1 MVCDKRSGQASR
13 SKRPAAAALGAH
25 AKPRG
30 KVPRGMQWDY
40 EAGQWR
46 PAPAEAASS
55 PSDAHRHR
63 ARDAAHAKEL
73 FGLKVDV
80 PMAAFGGDWATC
92 TATATSMVVRYGN
105 RQFTVRV
112 RTPDETRDAP
122 LAWPQLLGEAQC
134 HGMLLELQF
143 VSFSGELTPKSCG
156 PSLSRADCSCV

>member
-143 VSFSGELTPKSCG
+143 VSFSGELTPKPCG